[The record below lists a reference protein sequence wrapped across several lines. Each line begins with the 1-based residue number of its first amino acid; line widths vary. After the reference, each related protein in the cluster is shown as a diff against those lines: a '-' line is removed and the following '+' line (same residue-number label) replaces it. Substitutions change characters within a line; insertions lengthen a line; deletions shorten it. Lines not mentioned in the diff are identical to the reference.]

1 MTDKQIVE
9 EYDTL
14 IGYKEESSKP
24 ATLSSFLGLSDGP
37 ETEEEAWE
45 EDQRSQNWKQ
55 HWKGMPSYS
64 SENFEP
70 VKQLI
75 INFRTMEDYNAFAE
89 VLKQTLTPKTK
100 SVYWPFIEKDNN
112 SLKRW
117 IEAE

>member
-1 MTDKQIVE
+1 MTDKQIVD
-9 EYDTL
+9 EYDAL
-14 IGYKEESSKP
+14 IGHKDLAAKP

-64 SENFEP
+64 SKNFEP
-70 VKQLI
+70 VKQLM
-75 INFRTMEDYNAFAE
+75 INFRTMEDYEAFG
-89 VLKQTLTPKTK
+89 KFINQSLTPKTK

-117 IEAE
+117 IDSE